1 MKKNYIIPS
10 TEHTFLQV
18 TTLCASVAPAAP
30 TVIVKSGSFNTE
42 SQVN

>member
-10 TEHTFLQV
+10 TEHTSLQV
-18 TTLCASVAPAAP
+18 TTLCASVAQPQR